1 MEQKK
6 NLKLKASVLEVYE
19 SLKNLHNYSKSLKG
33 YIRDINPEGTVAIL
47 DVPVVGKV
55 RVVITEGERVIGKIV
70 ILESKSLGSTIK
82 AELSEYKTGTSLDL
96 TYEVNTSGL
105 GFLTGMAVRTVFPRA
120 TKEIEKALISKFG
133 KYQED

>member
-19 SLKNLHNYSKSLKG
+19 YLKNLHNYSKSLKG

-96 TYEVNTSGL
+96 TCELNTSGL
-105 GFLTGMAVRTVFPRA
+105 GFLTEIAAKAAFPKA
-120 TKEIEKALISKFG
+120 TEEIGKTLIGKFG